1 MEIKREKSEEAN
13 ERGWVA
19 VILGVF
25 AIVYALLVVS
35 HLSIAY
41 IDFGDGNYL
50 YISTRLADGLVLY
63 RDILSPQP
71 PFHLYLGAV
80 LVWIGRALGSVLCT
94 VRVFSILLHLG
105 TMLVMYM
112 VGRRVIGNRAGG
124 VVTAAIYL
132 LLPIGFWWSLGY
144 ESELLE
150 ILFLMLSF
158 LCFIEAGGLQVAS
171 RPKAAGKK
179 MAVAGVLAVCA
190 MFTNMTAV
198 PYVGFSALWLLVRRR
213 RLVLW
218 YLVPIVGL
226 SIVGIAVLELLSGGN
241 YLGNVFFNQVATFPK
256 RAISGQSV
264 VAYAI
269 GKIMREGKDVLFWE
283 GSYIVIALLGLI
295 GFMRRGL
302 AAQASQPGFNNQR
315 VREYIGWYGLFS
327 MLSIV
332 FVSKGATME
341 YIFTL
346 GEPFVALFAAY
357 FVIEFT
363 RRTYR
368 ATDQT
373 DEPTSRPAEEK
384 IDVAGDTSRVV
395 SLIGAGLLVLVCAVI
410 GIAFVR
416 VTLLQK
422 NYEQD
427 AEGVRQIVSYIE
439 KHSKPGDPI
448 LAPPYYAFIS
458 KRRLYEEYSELF
470 IWTIKYKNEVIVEKR
485 PGEGVRKAESI
496 ANALAGKQISI
507 VVLDLNQTGRI
518 PPIRDAI
525 ERFYKPL
532 LEKPI
537 HTLNTPLQ
545 LYIPQL

>member
-13 ERGWVA
+13 ERRWVA
-19 VILGVF
+19 VVLGVF
-25 AIVYALLVVS
+25 AIVYALLVAS

-71 PFHLYLGAV
+71 PFHLYLGAA
-80 LVWIGRALGSVLCT
+80 LIWIGRGLGSALYT

-105 TMLVMYM
+105 TMLVMYL

-124 VVTAAIYL
+124 LVTAAIYM

-158 LCFIEAGGLQVAS
+158 LCFIDGARLHVAGRAQ
-171 RPKAAGKK
+171 AAGKK

-190 MFTNMTAV
+190 IFTNMTAV

-213 RLVLW
+213 KLVLW

-226 SIVGIAVLELLSGGN
+226 TIVGIALLELLTGGN
-241 YLGNVFFNQVATFPK
+241 YLGNVFFNQVGTFPK
-256 RAISGQSV
+256 RAISGQGV

-269 GKIMREGKDVLFWE
+269 GKILREGKDVLFWE
-283 GSYIVIALLGLI
+283 GPYIVLALLGLI

-302 AAQASQPGFNNQR
+302 VAQAPQPRFNSQPL
-315 VREYIGWYGLFS
+315 REYIGWYGLFS
-327 MLSIV
+327 ILSIV

-357 FVIEFT
+357 FVIEFAKWIT
-363 RRTYR
+363 
-368 ATDQT
+368 
-373 DEPTSRPAEEK
+373 RPADEK
-384 IDVAGDTSRVV
+384 IDIAADTSRVV
-395 SLIGAGLLVLVCAVI
+395 SLIGAGLLVLVCSVI
-410 GIAFVR
+410 GIAFMR

-427 AEGVRQIVSYIE
+427 TKGVQNIVSYIE
-439 KHSKPGDPI
+439 KYSKPGEPI

-496 ANALAGKQISI
+496 ANALAGKQIPI
-507 VVLDLNQTGRI
+507 VVLDLKQTGRI

-537 HTLNTPLQ
+537 HTLNTPIQ
-545 LYIPQL
+545 LYIPQM

>member
-1 MEIKREKSEEAN
+1 MEIKREKSEDAN
-13 ERGWVA
+13 ERRWAA

-25 AIVYALLVVS
+25 AIVYALLVAS

-80 LVWIGRALGSVLCT
+80 LIWIGRGLGSALYA
-94 VRVFSILLHLG
+94 VRVFSILLHVA

-112 VGRRVIGNRAGG
+112 VGRRVIGNPRGG
-124 VVTAAIYL
+124 VVTAGIYL

-158 LCFIEAGGLQVAS
+158 LCFIEAGRLHVAS
-171 RPKAAGKK
+171 CPKAAGKK

-190 MFTNMTAV
+190 MFTNMTAL

-218 YLVPIVGL
+218 YLVPIAGL
-226 SIVGIAVLELLSGGN
+226 SIVGIAVLELLTGGN

-283 GSYIVIALLGLI
+283 GSYIVLALLGLI

-302 AAQASQPGFNNQR
+302 VGQASQPRFNNQAM
-315 VREYIGWYGLFS
+315 REYIGWYGLFS
-327 MLSIV
+327 LLSIV

-357 FVIEFT
+357 FVVEFM
-363 RRTYR
+363 RQTYR
-368 ATDQT
+368 ATNHT
-373 DEPTSRPAEEK
+373 DGGASQPAEEK

-410 GIAFVR
+410 GVAFVR

-427 AEGVRQIVSYIE
+427 AYGVRQIVSYIE

-470 IWTIKYKNEVIVEKR
+470 IWTIKYKNEVIVDKR

-496 ANALAGKQISI
+496 ANALAAKQSPI
-507 VVLDLNQTGRI
+507 VVLDINQTGRI

-537 HTLNTPLQ
+537 HTLNTPIQ